1 MSLIPVDKSNQLSL
15 YTNNHIGSISNPLI
29 QSFAPRSECPL
40 DPKNDLLPPAYSS
53 PLIDMKFGP
62 PEQTVKRYFS
72 LTVDDIDMFHKDKIK
87 KWIKVYEK
95 VLGHCFRK
103 VREHVLR
110 DQKFC
115 FFPVP
120 EYLAGFPLYNIT
132 HCTCFIIKKLNQ
144 SGFNTKYIPPNVIY
158 IYWNVQ
164 NHYDRIVTPQNN
176 EDSQVKQLRH
186 NQQNQQ
192 NQQRQQRQIHHKK
205 EDKNIHYIKLEPEK
219 QNLLPTYE
227 QHLPQ
232 RNITNNNKYAFQ
244 KEEQFLFG

>member
-1 MSLIPVDKSNQLSL
+1 
-15 YTNNHIGSISNPLI
+15 
-29 QSFAPRSECPL
+29 
-40 DPKNDLLPPAYSS
+40 
-53 PLIDMKFGP
+53 MKFGP

-72 LTVDDIDMFHKDKIK
+72 LTVDDIDVFHKDKIK

-144 SGFNTKYIPPNVIY
+144 SNFNTKYIPPNVIY
-158 IYWNVQ
+158 ICWDVQ
-164 NHYDRIVTPQNN
+164 NHYDRIMSPNDIKPKNN
-176 EDSQVKQLRH
+176 RIEY
-186 NQQNQQ
+186 
-192 NQQRQQRQIHHKK
+192 K
-205 EDKNIHYIKLEPEK
+205 EDKNIHYIKMEPE
-219 QNLLPTYE
+219 QNNPIDN
-227 QHLPQ
+227 HLQ
-232 RNITNNNKYAFQ
+232 RNLTSTNKYAFQ
-244 KEEQFLFG
+244 KEEQFLF